1 MLFCD
6 FLIGLL
12 VLNFHIDTLEGN
24 KCCKLSLLDIAN
36 IDSEPFKSIVSIASK
51 SKSSLS
57 IEALDIDFLRVI
69 VEMIVQLK
77 HILL

>member
-12 VLNFHIDTLEGN
+12 DLIFHIETFDGN

-36 IDSEPFKSIVSIASK
+36 IDSEPFKSIVSKASRSK
-51 SKSSLS
+51 SNLS
-57 IEALDIDFLRVI
+57 IEALDIDLLKLI
-69 VEMIVQLK
+69 VEMIV
-77 HILL
+77 